1 MKDIDKNLYQS
12 LMLGTVGARNEQAVG
27 SVLTLS
33 LREVGQGKGLGSSH
47 CLGAFH
53 LLNLLPRTYF

>member
-33 LREVGQGKGLGSSH
+33 L
-47 CLGAFH
+47 
-53 LLNLLPRTYF
+53 